1 MTKDEL
7 LVFYNHRNCD
17 GWLTYYRYLTD
28 EDKKVLEEI
37 DAEET
42 VKKWRKNGILI
53 NWIRCFSTEYNKR
66 YGAYIERQ
74 EFEEAHIYSW
84 LVDVI
89 FLLHSTLEHKEDMK
103 KEILRMRQ
111 DQKALAAKF
120 LNKIK
125 DNSDNKDF
133 VEEINFV
140 LDCLEESQE

>member
-1 MTKDEL
+1 MTKNEL
-7 LVFYNHRNCD
+7 LDFYNHRDCD
-17 GWLTYYRYLTD
+17 GWLTYYRYLND

-42 VKKWRKNGILI
+42 VKKWRADGTLI
-53 NWIRCFSTEYNKR
+53 NRISWFSQDYKKR
-66 YGAYIERQ
+66 YGPYIERQ
-74 EFEEAHIYSW
+74 EFEEAHLYSV
-84 LVDVI
+84 LAEKI

-133 VEEINFV
+133 VEEINFAISC
-140 LDCLEESQE
+140 LDEV

>member
-1 MTKDEL
+1 MTKAEL
-7 LVFYNHRNCD
+7 LDFYNHRDCD

-42 VKKWRKNGILI
+42 VKKWRADGALI

-74 EFEEAHIYSW
+74 KFEEAHIYSW

-89 FLLHSTLEHKEDMK
+89 FLLHSNCKSKVDAKNDILNIRQEQKMLAVNFLK
-103 KEILRMRQ
+103 KT
-111 DQKALAAKF
+111 
-120 LNKIK
+120 K
-125 DNSDNKDF
+125 DKPANKDF
-133 VEEINFV
+133 IKEINFV